1 MKKIICMLLVTAT
14 VVTFVACG
22 NDKSEKK
29 ENGVDISEEKESQSV
44 YEGLTLKEI
53 EDMGFEINSWI
64 TARAT
69 DGSECELSVMV
80 NNSDGLNLQFEIKV
94 SEDTF
99 KTFYDLD
106 DNNAQ
111 KDFIRENLS
120 DQKILNCIEEY
131 VISSKTQLYNLV
143 DKGVYVRNEELE
155 GKTLGPLMEE
165 GYYYE
170 DYSKDD
176 DDCIVKMSDMKDR
189 EYQVILD
196 LSGKDVS
203 TDDIFW
209 NEEEVLKDFN
219 VNECY
224 VLK

>member
-14 VVTFVACG
+14 IVTFVACG

-29 ENGVDISEEKESQSV
+29 ENGVDISKEKESQSV

-53 EDMGFEINSWI
+53 GDMGFKINGCG
-64 TARAT
+64 T
-69 DGSECELSVMV
+69 DSNEVIVMAK
-80 NNSDGLNLQFEIKV
+80 NGDGLNLQFEIKV
-94 SEDTF
+94 SEDTYN
-99 KTFYDLD
+99 TFADLD
-106 DNNAQ
+106 DYSAQ

-155 GKTLGPLMEE
+155 GKTLGTLMEE

-189 EYQVILD
+189 EYQMILD

-203 TDDIFW
+203 TKELFW
-209 NEEEVLKDFN
+209 DGKEVLKDFN

>member
-1 MKKIICMLLVTAT
+1 MLLVTAT

-53 EDMGFEINSWI
+53 EDMGFKINGCGTNGNEVI
-64 TARAT
+64 
-69 DGSECELSVMV
+69 VMAK
-80 NNSDGLNLQFEIKV
+80 NSDGLNLQFEIKV
-94 SEDTF
+94 SEDTY
-99 KTFYDLD
+99 KTFADLD
-106 DNNAQ
+106 DYSAQ

-120 DQKILNCIEEY
+120 DQKVLNCIEEY

-143 DKGVYVRNEELE
+143 DKGIYVRNEEPE
-155 GKTLGPLMEE
+155 GKTLGTLMEE

-203 TDDIFW
+203 TKELFW
-209 NEEEVLKDFN
+209 NGKEVLKDFN